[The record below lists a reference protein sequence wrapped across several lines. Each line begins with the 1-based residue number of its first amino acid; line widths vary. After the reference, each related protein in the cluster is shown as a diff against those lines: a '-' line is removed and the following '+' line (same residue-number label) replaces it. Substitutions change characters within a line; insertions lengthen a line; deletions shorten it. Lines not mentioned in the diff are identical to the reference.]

1 MLHVV
6 LRRVALLDETG
17 STVMNISLFTRL
29 DGRLG
34 RARWWLGTF
43 VIGLAS
49 LVIIWVILRL
59 LKVPAGYQLDPSI
72 DPGER
77 SRYARLFVYAYAAST
92 AMIAYPAVALMKKRL
107 NDRDRPSWLWAV
119 FWAPIIPY
127 IAVTLF
133 EIGTEA
139 ADAPLDSTSSAL
151 LFVVHAAI
159 SIITIWAIVELGFL
173 RGTPGPNRY
182 GPDPLAASE

>member
-1 MLHVV
+1 
-6 LRRVALLDETG
+6 
-17 STVMNISLFTRL
+17 MNISLFTRL

-34 RARWWLGTF
+34 RASWWLGAF
-43 VIGLAS
+43 VIAIAY
-49 LVIIWVILRL
+49 VAIFWVILRL
-59 LKVPAGYQLDPSI
+59 LKVPPGYQLEPSI
-72 DPGER
+72 DPGEKA
-77 SRYARLFVYAYAAST
+77 RYTRLFVYAYAAT
-92 AMIAYPAVALMKKRL
+92 IAIIAYPAVALMKKRL

-151 LFVVHAAI
+151 LFVVQAAI

-173 RGTPGPNRY
+173 KGTPGPNRH
-182 GPDPLAASE
+182 GPDPLTASE